1 MTDKRAFFDLLQ
13 KSLGI
18 RIISIDEKKRIK
30 WSHSTSPEIIH
41 TRVLTGASYSPWSND
56 STFQNLLKRLKD
68 FTLVDTY
75 RLWELWVLSG
85 QMQTV
90 PGDALEVGVW
100 RGGSGALIARRLAHT
115 EKKIFLADTFQGV
128 VGAGI
133 NDSKYVGGEHS
144 DVSISQV
151 KRLMHDLKVEN
162 VVILQGIF
170 PEETGHLVS
179 GPLSFVHVDVD
190 VYESAKRV
198 MEFIAP
204 FLSPGAIVVFDDY
217 GFSGCEGVTKIVNEL
232 ACNEKWTF
240 IHNLN
245 GHAILV
251 VR

>member
-1 MTDKRAFFDLLQ
+1 M
-13 KSLGI
+13 
-18 RIISIDEKKRIK
+18 
-30 WSHSTSPEIIH
+30 
-41 TRVLTGASYSPWSND
+41 
-56 STFQNLLKRLKD
+56 
-68 FTLVDTY
+68 
-75 RLWELWVLSG
+75 LSG

-162 VVILQGIF
+162 VVILPEIF

-198 MEFIAP
+198 MEFIEP

-232 ACNEKWTF
+232 VMK
-240 IHNLN
+240 N
-245 GHAILV
+245 GRLFTI
-251 VR
+251 